1 MRNYVNRF
9 QNREDKFTM
18 DITAPT
24 ILLTLVWGVAIGCVY
39 ILLATGLNIIFGVM
53 KLVNFAHGQLL
64 MIGAYLTWTLTFS
77 VGLNAYAGILVSMVV
92 VAALGVV
99 VERFTFRRVLGTDKL
114 NEIFVSLGLIYI
126 FENAAMLLWG
136 TGSKQIVS
144 PLSGL
149 SLSLQSI
156 SITYDRIVAVFVV
169 VAVLL
174 SFGLLIQ
181 KTKIGL
187 AMRATSQLNHT
198 ATLMGINVERIYMIT
213 FALGAAL
220 AAVAGGLYGILF
232 SFNYEVGAMPTII
245 AFAIIILGGL
255 GSIKGAIV
263 GGLLYGISEQLAT
276 LFLGGTWGSA
286 VAFALLIVVLI
297 VRPSGIF
304 GEKGE

>member
-1 MRNYVNRF
+1 
-9 QNREDKFTM
+9 M

-24 ILLTLVWGVAIGCVY
+24 IILTLVWGVAIGCIY

-64 MIGAYLTWTLTFS
+64 MIGAFLTWSIS
-77 VGLNAYAGILVSMVV
+77 VSLGLNAYAAIVVSMVV
-92 VAALGVV
+92 VAALGVA
-99 VERFTFRRVLGTDKL
+99 VERLTFRRVLGTDKL

-136 TGSKQIVS
+136 TGSKQITS
-144 PLSGL
+144 PFYGS
-149 SLSLQSI
+149 SLSLPGI

-169 VAVLL
+169 IAALVA
-174 SFGLLIQ
+174 FGLLLK

-187 AMRATSQLNHT
+187 AMQATSQVSS
-198 ATLMGINVERIYMIT
+198 AAMLMGINVEKIYMFT

-220 AAVAGGLYGILF
+220 AALAGGLYGVIF
-232 SFNYEVGAMPTII
+232 SFDFQVGAMPTII

-263 GGLLYGISEQLAT
+263 GGLLYGIAEQLAT
-276 LFLGGTWGSA
+276 LFLGGIWGSA

-297 VRPSGIF
+297 IKPTGLF
-304 GEKGE
+304 GQKGE